1 MTLFAFGAELS
12 FVPIVFLV
20 TGDAGRRQFGAIEIA
35 RMAGIALDRCV
46 RAPQRVP
53 GILVVV
59 EVNRRPLAFAMAAL
73 ARDPVTS
80 RMNVLDL
87 MAIHACRPD
96 PAIAFAAVAGE
107 TGNGTVG
114 LAEREF
120 GCTVVERL
128 GVLPIGLSM
137 TLVAR
142 LPQAP
147 LVRIGRLVTI
157 DATSRRIT
165 EFCGRC
171 VATPTRHR
179 FVRALQGKIRGRVIE
194 GFPVELNDI
203 AIAPDV
209 VDMAMAAVL
218 LRRIEPASMQSLTRR
233 AIRSDVLVTG
243 KAQVRL

>member
-35 RMAGIALDRCV
+35 RMAGIALDRRV
-46 RAPQRVP
+46 RAPQRIP
-53 GILVVV
+53 RILVVV

-96 PAIAFAAVAGE
+96 SAIAFAAVAGE
-107 TGNGTVG
+107 TGNSTVG

-120 GCTVVERL
+120 GCTVVEGL
-128 GVLPIGLSM
+128 GVLPFGFTM
-137 TLVAR
+137 TLVAH

-157 DATSRRIT
+157 NAMSRRIA
-165 EFCGRC
+165 EFYRRC
-171 VATPTRHR
+171 VAAPARHR
-179 FVRALQGKIRGRVIE
+179 FVRALQGKIRERVIE
-194 GFPVELNDI
+194 GFAVELNDI
-203 AIAPDV
+203 AVTPDM

-218 LRRIEPASMQSLTRR
+218 LHRIQPAS
-233 AIRSDVLVTG
+233 V
-243 KAQVRL
+243 